1 MPRKE
6 ELEGTV
12 DNVRRRVRAAA
23 AQVGAA
29 AREQAEDAFDSI
41 VEAAEDSGEYAHR
54 YLRRQWKDRP
64 VTVAATALGVG
75 LLLGLLVSSG
85 RR

>member
-6 ELEGTV
+6 EIQENV

-41 VEAAEDSGEYAHR
+41 VDAAEEGGEYAHR

-64 VTVAATALGVG
+64 VAVAATALGVG
-75 LLLGLLVSSG
+75 LLIGLLVSSG